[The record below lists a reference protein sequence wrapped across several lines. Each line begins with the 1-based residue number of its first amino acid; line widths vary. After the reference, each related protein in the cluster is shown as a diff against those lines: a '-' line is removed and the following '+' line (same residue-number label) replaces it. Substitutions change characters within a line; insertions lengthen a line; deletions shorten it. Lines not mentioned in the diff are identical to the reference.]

1 MAACEPGPYSLRL
14 KRVFGPSLANTTCWY
29 AVSSEWSYRPNHNTI
44 SSTVPPFIGDIVEV
58 SIHDLV
64 DNNGAKVHPSWF
76 GSGRKK
82 DTVVVSTLFG
92 ILAKAVRGKKPQ
104 DDKVIGSLEFKI
116 IKALINST
124 PINEMVGRSEIPAI
138 FPETPPTSPEDNIPS
153 KVIKPCNIESTLTI
167 KQPFKAL
174 KEFEMCQMGPRLKMK
189 RAGLVANE
197 CLAVLQQELT
207 SFAPDLGKVFGY
219 GLLHCA
225 KDNQNF
231 VREVISTALETVA
244 EKQGI
249 EKAFAT
255 ILCEDLNTRYLE
267 SLRVPHWLQLYV
279 KLTTKLPNRSWQTLL
294 NFLNIGRSGVSFIF
308 TSFFYLLTI
317 RNLLS
322 VRSGER
328 EGSGV

>member
-1 MAACEPGPYSLRL
+1 M
-14 KRVFGPSLANTTCWY
+14 
-29 AVSSEWSYRPNHNTI
+29 
-44 SSTVPPFIGDIVEV
+44 PPFIDHVIEV

-64 DNNGAKVHPSWF
+64 DNNGAKVHPLWF
-76 GSGRKK
+76 GLGRKK
-82 DTVVVSTLFG
+82 DMVVVSTLFG
-92 ILAKAVRGKKPQ
+92 ILAKAIQGKKTQ

-116 IKALINST
+116 IKDLINST
-124 PINEMVGRSEIPAI
+124 PIDEMAGRSEIPAI
-138 FPETPPTSPEDNIPS
+138 LPETPPTSPEDNTVLP
-153 KVIKPCNIESTLTI
+153 KVIKPCKIESTLAI
-167 KQPFKAL
+167 KQPFEAL
-174 KEFEMCQMGPRLKMK
+174 KEFEMCQMGPRLKVK
-189 RAGLVANE
+189 RAGLVANK

-207 SFAPDLGKVFGY
+207 SCAPDLGKVFGY

-249 EKAFAT
+249 KKAFGT

-267 SLRVPHWLQLYV
+267 SLRVPHWPQLYV

-294 NFLNIGRSGVSFIF
+294 NFLNIGRSGVSFTL
-308 TSFFYLLTI
+308 TSYFYLLTI

-322 VRSGER
+322 TRGWGR
-328 EGSGV
+328 EVG

>member
-1 MAACEPGPYSLRL
+1 MAACEPGLYSLRL
-14 KRVFGPSLANTTCWY
+14 KRVFGPSLANTTSWY
-29 AVSSEWSYRPNHNTI
+29 AVSSEWSYRPNHSTI
-44 SSTVPPFIGDIVEV
+44 SSTVSPFIGEIVEI

-82 DTVVVSTLFG
+82 DTVIVSTLFG

-116 IKALINST
+116 MKDLINST
-124 PINEMVGRSEIPAI
+124 PIDEMAGRSEIPAI
-138 FPETPPTSPEDNIPS
+138 FPETPPTSPEDNILP
-153 KVIKPCNIESTLTI
+153 KAIKPCNIESTLA
-167 KQPFKAL
+167 KQPFEAVR
-174 KEFEMCQMGPRLKMK
+174 EFEMCEMGPRLKMK
-189 RAGLVANE
+189 RAGLLANE
-197 CLAVLQQELT
+197 CLAMLREQLT

-244 EKQGI
+244 DKQGI
-249 EKAFAT
+249 KKAFGT
-255 ILCEDLNTRYLE
+255 ILCGDLNTRYLE

-308 TSFFYLLTI
+308 FI
-317 RNLLS
+317 C
-322 VRSGER
+322 
-328 EGSGV
+328 